1 MSIDLMPW
9 KDKSI
14 DISFV
19 LQVKDKYEASEV
31 CFILPKGFG
40 RGHQGK

>member
-1 MSIDLMPW
+1 MPW